1 MPQPFDPTRG
11 LLLRQV
17 ENSLARWRALPRRP
31 PASGWIR
38 VIRQAL
44 GMSAAQLAHRLD
56 ISRQSL
62 AALERREQNG
72 TVTLAALS
80 RAAEALGC
88 DLVYALVP
96 RSELKTM
103 IETQAKLRA
112 EEEILS
118 TAHSMRLEAQGVSPK
133 ETQRLIHERAMQLIS
148 SRSGKLW
155 SGPTPETP
163 VSGMTRRN
171 RSRGSITR

>member
-1 MPQPFDPTRG
+1 MTQEFDPTRG

-17 ENSLARWRALPRRP
+17 ESSLARWRALPRRP
-31 PASGWIR
+31 PTSGWIR

-62 AALERREQNG
+62 AALERREQDG
-72 TVTLAALS
+72 KVTIEALS
-80 RAAEALGC
+80 KAAEALGC

-96 RSELKTM
+96 RSGLKTT

-133 ETQRLIHERAMQLIS
+133 ETERLINERAMQLIS

-155 SGPTPETP
+155 SGRTPETP
-163 VSGMTRRN
+163 VSGMTHRKK
-171 RSRGSITR
+171 SRGSNTR